1 MSVWIASALTVA
13 LALASADTSPAGR
26 EAVNPRTAT
35 GEIVGVVGTD
45 VAAPGGVLVMPFEN
59 PKREGRIFW
68 LGEAAAVLLTD
79 DLASLGVNAIERSAR
94 QQAFDRLQVPPA
106 ATLTDATVIRI
117 GQLVGAD
124 RVVIGTLQLEGDTL
138 IARARSIALEAG
150 RVQADVTERG
160 ALADLYGMFERL
172 AERMTPS
179 PSRRADAGERRQPPV
194 AAFENYIKGLLAA
207 TPETARGYL
216 NAALRLYP
224 PFDRARL
231 ALWDAYTDEGDY
243 DKALATVASVRPESS
258 YARRARFLAGLS
270 QLDLRKYDDA
280 FATFKA
286 LADDR
291 AEPAVLNNLGVVQ
304 LRRGG
309 AVKSSE
315 ATPGSAPSSPAT
327 SFFSKAAEAD
337 PVDSDYVFN
346 LGYAYWLN
354 RDPQAAIYWLREA
367 VRRRPADGVAHYVLG
382 TALGAA
388 GHASEASREKELAR
402 RLSSAY
408 AEWDRRPA
416 ADPIPKGLERVKSE
430 VELPHARE
438 IQTKLA
444 SSEQRDQR
452 ELAQF
457 YLESGRRLFERE
469 NDREATAEL
478 NRALYLSPYLAE
490 AHLLLGRILLRNGRA
505 HEAIDAFQISLWS
518 AETAA
523 AHAALGE
530 AYLQEKDPTRARAE
544 ADRALAIDPALA
556 EAQVLVARLNGR

>member
-13 LALASADTSPAGR
+13 LALTSAETFPAGR
-26 EAVNPRTAT
+26 EALKARLAT
-35 GEIVGVVGTD
+35 GEIVGVVGT

-68 LGEAAAVLLTD
+68 LGEAASVLLTD

-179 PSRRADAGERRQPPV
+179 PSRRADAGDRRQPPV
-194 AAFENYIKGLLAA
+194 AAFENYIKGLLAE

-216 NAALRLYP
+216 NASLRLYP

-270 QLDLRKYDDA
+270 QLDLRKYEDA
-280 FATFKA
+280 FATFTA

-291 AEPAVLNNLGVVQ
+291 AEPAVVNNLGVVQ

-309 AVKSSE
+309 AVKSSD
-315 ATPGSAPSSPAT
+315 ASPGSAPSAT

-402 RLSSAY
+402 RLSSQY
-408 AEWDRRPA
+408 AEWDKRPA
-416 ADPIPKGLERVKSE
+416 VDPIPKGLERVKSE

-438 IQTKLA
+438 IQTKIA
-444 SSEQRDQR
+444 SSEQRDQK

-478 NRALYLSPYLAE
+478 NRALYLSPYLPE

-505 HEAIDAFQISLWS
+505 REAIDAFQISLWS

-556 EAQVLVARLNGR
+556 EAQALVARLNGR